1 MLIIGEN
8 YMTMRFDKNNI
19 VDYLHNFNKNCIRQ
33 SKHSNVRHKQR
44 ELFFEDTNK
53 FLSEEIPTSIEQQD
67 SKKFS
72 LTYDYDDKHNFY
84 IVIAIKDKF
93 INIVTQHIIDKE

>member
-1 MLIIGEN
+1 
-8 YMTMRFDKNNI
+8 MTMRFDENNI

-33 SKHSNVRHKQR
+33 SKHSNFRHKER

-53 FLSEEIPTSIEQQD
+53 FLSEKIPIIIKQQD
-67 SKKFS
+67 SKKFA
-72 LTYDYDDKHNFY
+72 LTYAYDTKHNFY

-93 INIVTQHIIDKE
+93 INIVTQYIIDKEEEF